1 MLEVLVSEED
11 EHWASSLVWNLTT
24 SGYAAKRIN
33 GVYVFLHKEVLR
45 RAFILPPSPAFH
57 IGDHVNGRT
66 LDNRRGNLRWATK
79 SMNARNRFG
88 FMDQQKEFDLW
99 HSFRR

>member
-1 MLEVLVSEED
+1 MLEVLVSPED
-11 EHWASSLVWNLTT
+11 ERWASRIFWNLTT
-24 SGYAAKRIN
+24 SGYAWKRIN
-33 GVYVFLHKEVLR
+33 GVGVWLHKEVLR
-45 RAFILPPSPAFH
+45 RAFVLPPSPAFH
-57 IGDHVNGRT
+57 IGDHVNGRR
-66 LDNRRGNLRWATK
+66 LDCRRENLRWATK

>member
-1 MLEVLVSEED
+1 MLAVLVSEED
-11 EHWASSLVWNLTT
+11 ERWASSLVWELSA
-24 SGYAAKRIN
+24 SGYACKRIK
-33 GVYVFLHKEVLR
+33 GVWVFLHKEVLR

-57 IGDHVNGRT
+57 IGDHINGRR
-66 LDNRRGNLRWATK
+66 LDCRRENLRWATK